1 MPGSANVISG
11 NSLAGIDF
19 GDRAVDNALQGNKIG
34 VALDGVSP
42 LGNADDG
49 VEFGDPFGGD
59 APDNG
64 NVVGGT
70 TPGTGNTIAFNDDG
84 VGTGAEESS
93 WVTPSSRTA
102 LQGSRS
108 LARRHRHSL
117 RSP

>member
-19 GDRAVDNALQGNKIG
+19 GDRSVDNALQGNKIG

-64 NVVGGT
+64 N
-70 TPGTGNTIAFNDDG
+70 DG
-84 VGTGAEESS
+84 RWNHAGD
-93 WVTPSSRTA
+93 RQYDR
-102 LQGSRS
+102 LQ
-108 LARRHRHSL
+108 
-117 RSP
+117 